1 MKTSEENIAKVIS
14 TNKKALFL
22 YDIVE
27 RFEAGI
33 ELAGSEVKS
42 IRTGRV
48 NISDAFAMVK
58 KNELFIYNM
67 HISPYE
73 KTAIFKP
80 NPKRTR
86 RLLMHKKEIRK
97 LTSKTS
103 QGGYT
108 IVPLRIYITRRGL
121 VKLEIALVRGRKRF
135 GRKAYLLEK
144 EKEREKQ
151 RELGEWL
158 KGKG

>member
-14 TNKKALFL
+14 TNKKALLL

-27 RFEAGI
+27 RLEAGI
-33 ELAGSEVKS
+33 ELVGSEVKS
-42 IRTGRV
+42 VRSGRV

-58 KNELFIYNM
+58 RDELFIYNM

-73 KTAIFKP
+73 KAAVFKP
-80 NPKRTR
+80 NPRRTR
-86 RLLMHKKEIRK
+86 RLLVHKKEIRK
-97 LTSKTS
+97 LSSKTS
-103 QGGYT
+103 QKGYT

-121 VKLEIALVRGRKRF
+121 VKLEIALVRGRKKF
-135 GRKAYLLEK
+135 GRKAQLVER

-158 KGKG
+158 RGRG